1 MAQSYFPTRPASS
14 LKEPA
19 FTDSGF
25 VGMSGEKQLRVEDVQ
40 EAYIESKD
48 R

>member
-14 LKEPA
+14 LKESA
-19 FTDSGF
+19 FTDSVF
-25 VGMSGEKQLRVEDVQ
+25 AGMSGEKHLRVEDVQ
-40 EAYIESKD
+40 EAYIECKD